1 LGGDRQALIVAT
13 ATYEDPGLRRLRTPA
28 TDATALGGVLSDP
41 AIGDFTVDQV
51 VDQPHHKVSRALEHF
66 FARRSLDDVLL
77 LHLSCHGLKDD
88 DGRLYF
94 AAANTERL
102 YPASTAIRSD
112 FLNDLMEHCRA
123 RSIVLMLDCCYSGA
137 VVRGSKGDEGVH
149 LKEKLSGHGRAILTA
164 TNATEY
170 AWEGSD
176 LVGGGEGSVF
186 TSAIVEGLRTGD
198 ADRDGDGLVSISD
211 LYGYVEEKVRA
222 ERRGQH
228 PSLWAFGIQENLYLA
243 RSSRPAAAAAEEL
256 QGGGDGAAARGRDR
270 PHHFGQ
276 ELLLAK
282 EDERVWKT
290 RGYETWL
297 AYCRDEFG
305 LSRPHV
311 FRQVHAALVEKA
323 VSEAAGTPVRLRES
337 FTRGIQRDSIPE
349 LAAVVRER
357 IRERITEADPE
368 EAAAIAEDAVRDF
381 ARMA

>member
-1 LGGDRQALIVAT
+1 VRGDRQALIVAT

-28 TDATALGGVLSDP
+28 TDATALSGVLSDP
-41 AIGDFTVDQV
+41 AIGDFSVEQV
-51 VDQPHHKVSRALEHF
+51 IDQPHYKISRALEQF
-66 FARRSLDDVLL
+66 FDKRSLDDVLL
-77 LHLSCHGLKDD
+77 VHLSCHGLKDD

-102 YPASTAIRSD
+102 FPASTAIRSD

-123 RSIVLMLDCCYSGA
+123 RSIILMLDCCYSGA

-228 PSLWAFGIQENLYLA
+228 PRLWALDIQENLYLA
-243 RSSRPAAAAAEEL
+243 RSPRRPVAAEEPGA
-256 QGGGDGAAARGRDR
+256 GGAARGRPR
-270 PHHFGQ
+270 NRGE
-276 ELLLAK
+276 ELLRAK
-282 EDERVWKT
+282 KLRTWEALGYKT
-290 RGYETWL
+290 WE
-297 AYCRDEFG
+297 AYCHGEFG
-305 LSRPHV
+305 LARAQV
-311 FRQVHAALVEKA
+311 FRHLHAAAIEEA

-337 FTRGIQRDSIPE
+337 YTGTSLGTASLKWP
-349 LAAVVRER
+349 LWCGSASPML
-357 IRERITEADPE
+357 IRRRQPPSPRPRSASS
-368 EAAAIAEDAVRDF
+368 R
-381 ARMA
+381 